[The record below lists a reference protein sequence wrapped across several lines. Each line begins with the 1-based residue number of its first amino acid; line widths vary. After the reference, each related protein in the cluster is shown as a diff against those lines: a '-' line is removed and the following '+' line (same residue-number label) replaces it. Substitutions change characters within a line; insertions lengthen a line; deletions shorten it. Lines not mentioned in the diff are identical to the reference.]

1 MPPRRRFHNPFRGV
15 FDVMSEMS
23 RMSERMTGQDGGA
36 AIQQRRTYVDAWSPT
51 TDILARGSDV
61 LIQCELPG
69 VGLDDVE
76 LTLSGTTLTIS
87 GERAE
92 PSDEDDAYYVRERF
106 RGHFRRD
113 VTLPEGV
120 GTEQIE
126 ARLDDGVLEVVVR
139 DCAMARGPARIAVA
153 GKRRGS

>member
-1 MPPRRRFHNPFRGV
+1 MPTRKTFHNPFRGV
-15 FDVMSEMS
+15 FDVMSEMG
-23 RMSERMTGQDGGA
+23 RMSERMTGQDGA
-36 AIQQRRTYVDAWSPT
+36 PATQQPRTYVDAWSPT
-51 TDILARGSDV
+51 TDIFARGSDV

-76 LTLSGTTLTIS
+76 LTLSGSTLTIS
-87 GERAE
+87 GERGA
-92 PSDEDDAYYVRERF
+92 PSDGDDPYYVMERF

-120 GTEQIE
+120 GKEQIE

-139 DCAMARGPARIAVA
+139 DCAMAHGPARIAVA
-153 GKRRGS
+153 GKRRG